1 MLAKKKKKS
10 VRKKKVDSDAQIQG
24 DDKNNQD
31 NGAALIEKDLSNVT
45 VKLNQKSNGVDKTSP
60 PQSPNTFKK
69 SLTKQVTP
77 TKFGSNS
84 LMQAIG
90 KPRQTAILGG

>member
-10 VRKKKVDSDAQIQG
+10 VRKKKVDSDALN
-24 DDKNNQD
+24 DENNQVES
-31 NGAALIEKDLSNVT
+31 AALIEKDLSNVT
-45 VKLNQKSNGVDKTSP
+45 VKLNQKSNGVNKTSP
-60 PQSPNTFKK
+60 PSSPNTFKK

-90 KPRQTAILGG
+90 KPRQTAIGGG